1 MYQLLAK
8 KGQLFA
14 IVLGVVVCAIFLGSV
29 LSGLSSGGY
38 SLGDDLN
45 QIMKNNPDQTF
56 DFFNIGLWLT
66 AALIIIALVIAV
78 IFGLWQ
84 LISAPKQ
91 SMKGIIGVAIIAVL
105 FFALYS
111 SAATD
116 ADSVI
121 KPVLDKFFITDNLS
135 KLIGGGIMTT
145 AILAGVAAASLVL
158 FEIYN
163 LFK

>member
-14 IVLGVVVCAIFLGSV
+14 IILGLVVVVIFLGSV

-38 SLGDDLN
+38 TMGDDLN
-45 QIMKNNPDQTF
+45 AIMKNNPDQTF
-56 DFFNIGLWLT
+56 DFFNIGLQLT
-66 AALIIIALVIAV
+66 GVLILIALAFAV
-78 IFGLWQ
+78 LFGIWQ
-84 LISAPKQ
+84 LVSAPKQ
-91 SMKGIIGVAIIAVL
+91 SIKGILGAIVLAIL

-111 SAATD
+111 SASTD

-121 KPVLDKFFITDNLS
+121 APVLDRFSVSDNLS

-145 AILAGVAAASLVL
+145 AVLIALAGASLIL

-163 LFK
+163 IFK